1 MYCVQLLTD
10 PPLLFCD
17 EPTTGLDS
25 FCARALV
32 GTMSQMAS
40 AGRTLL
46 CTIHQ
51 PSAEI
56 FGLFHQLILIADG
69 RIVFIGDTMSALEFF
84 SR

>member
-1 MYCVQLLTD
+1 VQLLTN

-25 FCARALV
+25 FSAQTLV
-32 GTMSQMAS
+32 RQMGKMAS
-40 AGRTLL
+40 AGRTVL

-51 PSAEI
+51 PSSEI
-56 FGLFHQLILIADG
+56 FDMFHQLILIADG
-69 RIVFIGDTMSALEFF
+69 RIAFIGSAKAALEFF